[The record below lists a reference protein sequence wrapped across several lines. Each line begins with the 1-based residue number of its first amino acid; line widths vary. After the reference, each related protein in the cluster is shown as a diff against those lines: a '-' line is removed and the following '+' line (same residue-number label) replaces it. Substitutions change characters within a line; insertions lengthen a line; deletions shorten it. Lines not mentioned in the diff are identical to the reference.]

1 MAITNYLPSSRLI
14 QTGVCTS
21 STRPA
26 SPFEGQAI
34 FETDT
39 DRMLIWNG
47 SAWKGI
53 PIVASSGSSTVMTA
67 NVDGQQ
73 GQMPY
78 SLAVGSISATTSTSY
93 QNTFYGTSAAVTFPT
108 SRFSQ
113 APIVASNV
121 ASGGYGWASCNSVSS
136 TGISFFWLVAD
147 GNSASRTIHW
157 HAIQMTSSAS
167 AG

>member
-1 MAITNYLPSSRLI
+1 MIY
-14 QTGVCTS
+14 
-21 STRPA
+21 
-26 SPFEGQAI
+26 
-34 FETDT
+34 ETDT
-39 DRMLIWNG
+39 DKLLVWNG

-53 PIVASSGSSTVMTA
+53 PIVSSSGSSTVMTA

>member
-1 MAITNYLPSSRLI
+1 VAISNLTQGSRPGI
-14 QTGVCTS
+14 CTS
-21 STRPA
+21 TTRPTA
-26 SPFEGQAI
+26 PYEGQLI
-34 FETDT
+34 YTTDLDT
-39 DRMLIWNG
+39 LEIWNG
-47 SAWKGI
+47 SAWKQL
-53 PIVASSGSSTVMTA
+53 PIVSSSGSSTVMTVGV
-67 NVDGQQ
+67 NGIQ

-78 SLAVGSISATTSTSY
+78 ALAVGSISASTNTSY

-136 TGISFFWLVAD
+136 TGISYFWLIAD
-147 GNSASRTIHW
+147 GNGASRTIHW